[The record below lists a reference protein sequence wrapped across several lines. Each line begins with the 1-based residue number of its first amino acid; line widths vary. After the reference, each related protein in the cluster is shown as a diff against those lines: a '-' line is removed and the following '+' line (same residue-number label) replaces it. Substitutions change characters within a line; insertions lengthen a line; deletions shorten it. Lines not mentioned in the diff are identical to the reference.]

1 MGGLVDRSTGANK
14 TVIDDRHD
22 DDAAADPD
30 QAGEKPGTDAGDQA
44 EADQASS
51 RHYASWP
58 ESARGGLLSRFL
70 RTGSTRH

>member
-1 MGGLVDRSTGANK
+1 MGGLVDRNTGANK
-14 TVIDDRHD
+14 SVIDDRHG

-30 QAGEKPGTDAGDQA
+30 QKPGTDAGDQA